1 VPGPEPAPLSELGQ
15 LELRERVGRY
25 PAQSAAWVAGQPLA
39 VNHDFDFAVA
49 LGVEDIG
56 AGIAVAQRRNKN
68 AALAERLAKLE
79 AIELPA
85 LLQRLCA
92 QGRAAC
98 AKLAGKRV
106 RIYGFLYGERAARL
120 QVLLELA
127 GGEAAPAIYSSISEP
142 GTAVTFAQPG
152 ALAGAFA
159 AELEQVLELSAQPQ
173 HAPSPEI
180 GRCAAGDSTHVEG
193 HVASRT
199 ATRIVLAAARPIPA
213 RVSCA
218 LDAYQIGSA
227 RRSLSPANGSGKNAP
242 R

>member
-1 VPGPEPAPLSELGQ
+1 LSELAQ
-15 LELRERVGRY
+15 LDLRERVGPY
-25 PAQSAAWVAGQPLA
+25 PAQNAAWVAGQPLA

-49 LGVEDIG
+49 LGVEDVG

-79 AIELPA
+79 AIDLPA

-92 QGRAAC
+92 QGRPAC

-120 QVLLELA
+120 RVLLELT
-127 GGEAAPAIYSSISEP
+127 GGEAAPATYSSISVP
-142 GTAVTFAQPG
+142 GTALGFAQPG
-152 ALAGAFA
+152 ALASAFA
-159 AELEQVLELSAQPQ
+159 AELEQVLELSAQPK

-180 GRCAAGDSTHVEG
+180 GRCAAGDSTHLEG
-193 HVASRT
+193 HVALRT
-199 ATRIVLAAARPIPA
+199 ATRIVLAASGPIPA

-218 LDAYQIGSA
+218 LDSYRIGSA
-227 RRSLSPANGSGKNAP
+227 RGSPSPANGGRVSDTGVTD
-242 R
+242 